1 MSVIRAV
8 LALLAV
14 ILALV
19 AAGCGGDDAE
29 PETSAT
35 TEWASGL
42 CDAVTSWTDDLEAAG
57 DDLSSLSVEA
67 LRDAASDVDS
77 ATERFLDDVRGL
89 GTPDTEAGT
98 EARDVVEA
106 LADTVE
112 AEKQEIEDAVD
123 DASGITGV
131 TSAISAVAASL
142 TAMGEAFEQT
152 FERLEDLDADGEL
165 EQAFEDADSCDEL
178 VSS

>member
-1 MSVIRAV
+1 VTRIALAAV
-8 LALLAV
+8 AIVLTFA
-14 ILALV
+14 

-29 PETSAT
+29 PESSST
-35 TEWASGL
+35 TDWANAL
-42 CDAVTSWTDDLEAAG
+42 CTAVTSWTDALEAEGSA
-57 DDLSSLSVEA
+57 LTSSPSVES
-67 LRDAASDVDS
+67 LQEAASGLES
-77 ATERFLDDVRGL
+77 ATDSFLDEVRGI
-89 GTPDTEAGT
+89 GAPDTEAGT
-98 EARDVVEA
+98 EARAAVEE

-131 TSAISAVAASL
+131 PSAISAVAASL

-152 FERLEDLDADGEL
+152 FERLEDIDADGEL
-165 EQAFEDADSCDEL
+165 QQAFEEADACDEL

>member
-1 MSVIRAV
+1 MTRIALAAIAVV
-8 LALLAV
+8 LAFA
-14 ILALV
+14 AL
-19 AAGCGGDDAE
+19 GCGGDDSEAS
-29 PETSAT
+29 SA
-35 TEWASGL
+35 TEWANDL
-42 CDAVTSWTDDLEAAG
+42 CTAVTSWTDALEAEGSALTG
-57 DDLSSLSVEA
+57 SPSEESLRE
-67 LRDAASDVDS
+67 AASGLES
-77 ATERFLDDVRGL
+77 ATDTFLDDVRGL

-98 EARDVVEA
+98 EARAAVDE

-112 AEKQEIEDAVD
+112 AEQQEIEDAVD

-152 FERLEDLDADGEL
+152 FERLEDLDAGGEL
-165 EQAFEDADSCDEL
+165 EQAFEEADACDEL

>member
-1 MSVIRAV
+1 MTRIALAAVAVV
-8 LALLAV
+8 LALA
-14 ILALV
+14 

-29 PETSAT
+29 PEASA
-35 TEWASGL
+35 TEWANDL
-42 CDAVTSWTDDLEAAG
+42 CTAVTSWTEALQAEGNAVTSSPSEESLREAASG
-57 DDLSSLSVEA
+57 LE
-67 LRDAASDVDS
+67 S
-77 ATERFLDDVRGL
+77 ATDTFLEDVRDL

-98 EARDVVEA
+98 EARAAVDE

-152 FERLEDLDADGEL
+152 FERLEDLDGGGEL
-165 EQAFEDADSCDEL
+165 EQAFEEADACDEL